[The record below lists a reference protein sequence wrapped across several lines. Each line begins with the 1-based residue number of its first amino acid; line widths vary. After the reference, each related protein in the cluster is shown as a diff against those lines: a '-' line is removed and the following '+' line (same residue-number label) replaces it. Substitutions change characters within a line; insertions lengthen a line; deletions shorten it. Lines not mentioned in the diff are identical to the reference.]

1 MTTTAPKHE
10 QQASTTTS
18 RNIFEDPAI
27 SEAAKNDAFVRFIA
41 RNWRSAL
48 LTLVV
53 VAGAMVAYN
62 LFTTTA
68 AQKRGDATARLSEIQ
83 DTYKAIVTKQD
94 ELESVRTEQ
103 QKSSDQKAKDEAG
116 AKLEA
121 GSKELEQL
129 REKISLMIAAL
140 ESPHPF
146 DTLANLYRGLVAGRF
161 RDYETTNS
169 ILVSNSW
176 EKAGKEGSPERSIAE
191 VVALGLAKTLVE
203 SDAYRQTAKQTL
215 QALAERASFVAVEAV
230 DALSLLATTPEEK
243 ASVAGLIAEVKK
255 RFPVQEKYLSDAT
268 ARVTQ

>member
-10 QQASTTTS
+10 QQLSTPAS

-41 RNWRSAL
+41 RYWRSAL
-48 LTLVV
+48 LTLVI
-53 VAGAMVAYN
+53 VAGSMVAYN
-62 LFTTTA
+62 IFTTTA

-83 DTYKAIVTKQD
+83 DTYKTIVAKQE
-94 ELESVRTEQ
+94 ELENLRGEQ
-103 QKSSDQKAKDEAG
+103 QKGADQKAKDEAG
-116 AKLEA
+116 VKLDA
-121 GSKELEQL
+121 STKELEQL
-129 REKISLMIAAL
+129 RAKISLMIAAL
-140 ESPHPF
+140 DSPQPF
-146 DTLANLYRGLVAGRF
+146 DTLANLYKGLVAGRF

-176 EKAGKEGSPERSIAE
+176 EQAGKAGSPERSISE

-215 QALAERASFVAVEAV
+215 QALAERGSFVAVEAV

-243 ASVAGLIAEVKK
+243 ASVSSLIAEVKK

-268 ARVTQ
+268 ARVAS